1 MYEFFFLDKNLFFI
15 RFDDTKDFTPENCTF
30 MNETDARSFKSSNGE
45 NYILTYNNKTMTI
58 IDWSKELG
66 ISLRILRRRLKSGW
80 SIEDTLCTPSGQ
92 KRKKI

>member
-1 MYEFFFLDKNLFFI
+1 
-15 RFDDTKDFTPENCTF
+15 